1 MADYNREQLLGA
13 LEKADK
19 AGDTEAAKAIASKLK
34 EIQDP
39 KDEQFKEEFMSIG
52 EQALGVSTDIED
64 EADITAAVAGKM
76 GMQKG
81 LTGGWRENLAAAGDT
96 VEDVLEAA
104 ATGFMKNGIQGT
116 VDSMPDIKD
125 TFDANLTAEKQLEAK
140 ARKKYPSQFALGDFI
155 GTGIGEFTILKG
167 AKGFKALANQT
178 GFSLVHGL
186 GRTEEETLEG
196 TLKDVA
202 VEVGIG
208 VAPIGGQ
215 MLSRT
220 KLGSKAIG
228 FVGEQAEKTMVPA
241 FFRFLGGKAEKI
253 TDDLTKYGKDKV
265 EWAQRVLSM
274 TDDAGE
280 KVIKKSMP
288 KAQLAERVMSER
300 NIASDD
306 MSMILGMID
315 LKVTDSTKHM
325 NTKGLYSKL
334 KTEIF
339 HEGVGGAFHGVN
351 KEKIAT
357 MKNLEQRIYNSLFDA
372 SQDQFE
378 KEIGQSVPRYI
389 ADPNLNFTTLKNFTH
404 DMFSESDAA
413 FRLEKGIAKDKLFV
427 QRDVAKL
434 MHKHLDDTIKSV
446 AGPDALDMYIAAR
459 TRYGDL
465 AATGDALQRS
475 LSSDK
480 GKDYIT
486 SLFRNKLFVAGSV
499 AGVAGLQLNDPV
511 VGKTLA
517 AASALS
523 MLASSRRLNGVV
535 ANGAKVV
542 MQAFKKNPDRYG
554 DLAAKLV
561 ASSNISSEA
570 FMDELYLTSAKV
582 DLMEKPL
589 ARTTQD
595 VFKRRS
601 QILTLVSEID
611 EELSSNLRK
620 AIDESNTVEIGSI
633 MTQLSQKTP
642 PGMIQ
647 EGVGWDGIAWDP
659 NTQASVEKTLRKHL
673 TPREQTL
680 LIPRFREDKKIPPEY
695 YGKASPNPINRLA
708 YVKRRNKIDKPVI

>member
-1 MADYNREQLLGA
+1 MKDDDKVILLP
-13 LEKADK
+13 D
-19 AGDTEAAKAIASKLK
+19 D
-34 EIQDP
+34 
-39 KDEQFKEEFMSIG
+39 DEQVELLPEEDNFKKQFMSIG

-64 EADITAAVAGKM
+64 EADISAAVASKM

-81 LTGGWRENLAAAGDT
+81 LTGGFRENLAAAGDT

-125 TFDANLTAEKQLEAK
+125 TFDQNLAAEKKIEAK
-140 ARKKYPSQFALGDFI
+140 ARQKYPAQFALGDLI
-155 GTGIGEFTILKG
+155 GTGVGEFTVLKG

-186 GRTEEETLEG
+186 GRTEDETLEG
-196 TLKDVA
+196 AAKDVA
-202 VEVGIG
+202 AEVAVGTVP
-208 VAPIGGQ
+208 VAGQ
-215 MLSRT
+215 VLRRT
-220 KLGSKAIG
+220 RLGSKAVE
-228 FVGEQAEKTMVPA
+228 FVGDQAEKTMVPA
-241 FFRFLGGKAEKI
+241 LFRFLGGKAEKI

-265 EWAQRVLSM
+265 QWAQRVLSM

-280 KVIKKSMP
+280 KIIKATMP
-288 KAQLAERVMSER
+288 KQALAERVVAER

-339 HEGVGGAFHGVN
+339 HDSVGGAFHGVN
-351 KEKIAT
+351 KEKIAA

-378 KEIGQSVPRYI
+378 KEIGQSIPKYI

-404 DMFSESDAA
+404 DMFSEADAA
-413 FRLEKGIAKDKLFV
+413 FRLDKGITKDKLFV

-446 AGPDALDMYIAAR
+446 AGPDALDMYIGAR

-465 AATGDALQRS
+465 ATTGDALQRS

-486 SLFRNKLFVAGSV
+486 SIFKNRLFVAGSI

-511 VGKTLA
+511 IGKTLGV
-517 AASALS
+517 ASALG
-523 MLASSRRLNGVV
+523 MLASSRRLNGIVS
-535 ANGAKVV
+535 NGARRV
-542 MQAFKKNPDRYG
+542 MQAFKSNPDRYG
-554 DLAAKLV
+554 DIAAKL
-561 ASSNISSEA
+561 AAASNISSEA

-589 ARTTQD
+589 ARTTED

-601 QILTLVSEID
+601 QILALVTDID
-611 EELSSNLRK
+611 EETGNNLRR
-620 AIDESNTVEIGSI
+620 AIDESNTTEIGSI
-633 MTQLSQKTP
+633 MTQLAQKAP

-659 NTQASVEKTLRKHL
+659 GTQEAVEKSLRKNL
-673 TPREQTL
+673 TPREQAL

-695 YGKASPNPINRLA
+695 YGKASPNPMNRLA
-708 YVKRRNKIDKPVI
+708 YMKRRNKINNPVI

>member
-1 MADYNREQLLGA
+1 M
-13 LEKADK
+13 
-19 AGDTEAAKAIASKLK
+19 
-34 EIQDP
+34 
-39 KDEQFKEEFMSIG
+39 KDEDKVILLPEDDEKVELLPEEDDGKFKEQFMSIG

-116 VDSMPDIKD
+116 IDSMPDIKD
-125 TFDANLTAEKQLEAK
+125 TFDQNLAAEKKMEAK
-140 ARKKYPSQFALGDFI
+140 ARQRYPEQFALGDLI
-155 GTGIGEFTILKG
+155 GTGIGEFTVLKG

-196 TLKDVA
+196 TMKDVA
-202 VEVGIG
+202 LEVGMG
-208 VAPIGGQ
+208 TAPIGGQ
-215 MLSRT
+215 MLRRT

-253 TDDLTKYGKDKV
+253 TDDLTKYGKNKV
-265 EWAQRVLSM
+265 EWAQRVLGM

-280 KVIKKSMP
+280 KIIKPWMP
-288 KAQLAERVMSER
+288 RAQLAERVMSER

-351 KEKIAT
+351 KEKIAA

-446 AGPDALDMYIAAR
+446 AGPDALDMYIGAR

-475 LSSDK
+475 LSTDK

-511 VGKTLA
+511 VGKTLGV
-517 AASALS
+517 ASAVS
-523 MLASSRRLNGVV
+523 MLASSKRINGMV
-535 ANGAKVV
+535 ANSAKRV
-542 MQAFKKNPDRYG
+542 MEAFKRSPDRYG
-554 DLAAKLV
+554 DLAAKLAA
-561 ASSNISSEA
+561 ASGISSEA

-582 DLMEKPL
+582 DLMENPL
-589 ARTTQD
+589 ARTTED

-601 QILTLVSEID
+601 QILTLVTDID
-611 EELSSNLRK
+611 EETGNNLRK

-633 MTQLSQKTP
+633 MTQLAQKAP

-647 EGVGWDGIAWDP
+647 EGMGWDGIAWDP
-659 NTQASVEKTLRKHL
+659 GTQEAVEKSLRKNL
-673 TPREQTL
+673 TTREQAL

-708 YVKRRNKIDKPVI
+708 YMKRRNKINNPVL

>member
-1 MADYNREQLLGA
+1 MAEYTKEQLLGA

-34 EIQDP
+34 ETQDP
-39 KDEQFKEEFMSIG
+39 KDEKFKEQFMSIG

-64 EADITAAVAGKM
+64 EADISAAVASKM

-81 LTGGWRENLAAAGDT
+81 LTGGFRENLAAAGDT

-125 TFDANLTAEKQLEAK
+125 TFDKNLTAEKQIEAK
-140 ARKKYPSQFALGDFI
+140 ARQKYPAQFALGDLI
-155 GTGIGEFTILKG
+155 GTGIGEFTVLKG

-186 GRTEEETLEG
+186 GRTEDETLEG
-196 TLKDVA
+196 AAKDVA
-202 VEVGIG
+202 AEVAIG
-208 VAPIGGQ
+208 TVPVAGQ
-215 MLSRT
+215 VLRRT
-220 KLGSKAIG
+220 RLGSRAVE
-228 FVGEQAEKTMVPA
+228 FVGDQAEKTMVPA
-241 FFRFLGGKAEKI
+241 LFRFLGGKAEKI

-265 EWAQRVLSM
+265 QWAQRVLSM

-280 KVIKKSMP
+280 KVLKVTMP
-288 KAQLAERVMSER
+288 KQALAERVVSER

-339 HEGVGGAFHGVN
+339 HDSVGGAFHGVN
-351 KEKIAT
+351 KEKIAA

-378 KEIGQSVPRYI
+378 KEIGQSIPKYI

-404 DMFSESDAA
+404 DMFSEADAA
-413 FRLEKGIAKDKLFV
+413 FRLDKGIAKDKLFV

-446 AGPDALDMYIAAR
+446 AGPDALDMYIGAR

-465 AATGDALQRS
+465 ATTGDALQRS
-475 LSSDK
+475 LSTDK

-486 SLFRNKLFVAGSV
+486 SIFKNRLFVAGSI

-511 VGKTLA
+511 IGKTLG
-517 AASALS
+517 AASALG

-535 ANGAKVV
+535 ANGARRV
-542 MQAFKKNPDRYG
+542 MQAFKSNPDRYG
-554 DLAAKLV
+554 DIAAKLV
-561 ASSNISSEA
+561 AASNISSEA

-595 VFKRRS
+595 VFNRRS
-601 QILTLVSEID
+601 QILALVTDMD
-611 EELSSNLRK
+611 EETGNNLRK
-620 AIDESNTVEIGSI
+620 AIDESNTTEIGSI
-633 MTQLSQKTP
+633 MTQLAQKAP
-642 PGMIQ
+642 PGMI
-647 EGVGWDGIAWDP
+647 ESGMGWDGVAWDP
-659 NTQASVEKTLRKHL
+659 GTQEAVEKSLRKNL
-673 TPREQTL
+673 TPREQAL

-695 YGKASPNPINRLA
+695 YGKASPNPMNRLA
-708 YVKRRNKIDKPVI
+708 YMKRRNKINNPVI